1 MLLFVLKNGVDTF
14 DIIMYSVVH
23 IRNVLEKEVISL
35 IAVIQEI
42 LPLNDGGY
50 IKIKSVLRF

>member
-1 MLLFVLKNGVDTF
+1 MLLFILKNGVDTF
-14 DIIMYSVVH
+14 DIIMYPVVH